1 MKNLQAVLLSFLLL
15 FFVSLTVQAADAKVG
30 EAAPGFTLVDSN
42 GEEHSLADFEGKYV
56 VLEWINYDCPFVVKH
71 YDSGNMQSLQK
82 KYTEK
87 DVVWLAVCSSA
98 PGKQG
103 YFDNEEIN
111 KRSSDHNA
119 AFTAYL
125 VDADGKVGKS
135 YGAKTTPHMYVINP
149 EGTLIYAGGI
159 DNIASADQ
167 DDIAEATNFVS
178 AALDAAMNGD
188 EVLVKVAKPYGCSV
202 KY

>member
-103 YFDNEEIN
+103 NFDNEEIN

-125 VDADGKVGKS
+125 IDADGKVGKS